1 MKKKEV
7 NINEE
12 STSAGGAH
20 AVNKFRISDYPLRQ
34 LRITFPACS
43 SEIHFRQYRS
53 NVQERLLLAQ
63 RHHLRCLQEG
73 VCRQLHDLFHDLLGD
88 RYRDLH
94 GSGNAGM
101 YLCRLSSL

>member
-20 AVNKFRISDYPLRQ
+20 AVNKFRISDFVMSDRDPVCKLCV
-34 LRITFPACS
+34 TFPACS

-53 NVQERLLLAQ
+53 NVQERILLA
-63 RHHLRCLQEG
+63 EG
-73 VCRQLHDLFHDLLGD
+73 
-88 RYRDLH
+88 Y
-94 GSGNAGM
+94 
-101 YLCRLSSL
+101 YL

>member
-20 AVNKFRISDYPLRQ
+20 AVNKFRISDFVMMAVIVILCA
-34 LRITFPACS
+34 TFPACS

-53 NVQERLLLAQ
+53 NVQECILLA
-63 RHHLRCLQEG
+63 EG
-73 VCRQLHDLFHDLLGD
+73 
-88 RYRDLH
+88 Y
-94 GSGNAGM
+94 
-101 YLCRLSSL
+101 YL

>member
-20 AVNKFRISDYPLRQ
+20 AVNKFRISDFVMMAVIVNPLRQ

-43 SEIHFRQYRS
+43 SEIPFPAIPAVMSRAFTSGPRISPSMLTRRY
-53 NVQERLLLAQ
+53 
-63 RHHLRCLQEG
+63 LQTTP
-73 VCRQLHDLFHDLLGD
+73 
-88 RYRDLH
+88 
-94 GSGNAGM
+94 
-101 YLCRLSSL
+101 